1 MRAFVKLSIY
11 MQPCSVALKASPG
24 EELNATRS
32 PVNSLNEPLC
42 VRSGERRTRRYRACR
57 VLHGRRNVTH
67 KVSGHI
73 ARINFNYAAI
83 PRMIMRTVIRR
94 DCICPI

>member
-1 MRAFVKLSIY
+1 MRSL
-11 MQPCSVALKASPG
+11 
-24 EELNATRS
+24 
-32 PVNSLNEPLC
+32 VNSLNEPLC
-42 VRSGERRTRRYRACR
+42 VRPGEHRARRYHACR
-57 VLHGRRNVTH
+57 VLHDRRNVTH

-94 DCICPI
+94 DCICPIRSTRATGAIDLVEKQLPICAK

>member
-1 MRAFVKLSIY
+1 MCAFVKLSIY
-11 MQPCSVALKASPG
+11 MQPRSVALKASSG

-42 VRSGERRTRRYRACR
+42 VRFSERRARRYRACR

-67 KVSGHI
+67 KGI
-73 ARINFNYAAI
+73 GPYRANKF
-83 PRMIMRTVIRR
+83 
-94 DCICPI
+94 